1 MPQRDTVKAASE
13 FASRNHL
20 PHRIQDQMLSHI
32 CLRFKT
38 EGLKQQ
44 ETLNDLPKA
53 IRSSIAHHL
62 FFPVVQ
68 KVYLFQGVSH
78 DFLFQLV
85 ILIPH
90 MACLFLLINIIVTF
104 FCLYFHSFLLLCS
117 SSSAKSE
124 ELMLQYMSKITL

>member
-1 MPQRDTVKAASE
+1 MKAASE

-20 PHRIQDQMLSHI
+20 PHCIQDQMLAHI
-32 CLRFKT
+32 CLRYRT

-53 IRSSIAHHL
+53 IRSNIAHHL

-85 ILIPH
+85 ILYPTH
-90 MACLFLLINIIVTF
+90 TCLVCFHFLSLLSLSKTCPNLTQLNEPCNNRF
-104 FCLYFHSFLLLCS
+104 QKLKLSFSRLR
-117 SSSAKSE
+117 K
-124 ELMLQYMSKITL
+124 M

>member
-1 MPQRDTVKAASE
+1 LLANCVFSKTKTRSDKRKFISSLLIREDSFWSQRDTVKAASE

-20 PHRIQDQMLSHI
+20 PRRVHNQMLAHI

-44 ETLNDLPKA
+44 EALNDLPKA

-68 KVYLFQGVSH
+68 KVYLFQGVSN

-85 ILIPH
+85 IPH
-90 MACLFLLINIIVTF
+90 MSFYFIYFPLFV
-104 FCLYFHSFLLLCS
+104 S
-117 SSSAKSE
+117 SLAK
-124 ELMLQYMSKITL
+124 